1 MQYGRYDRFGSRVWV
16 TVFIVGSDTVRSPI
30 CSITASATP
39 ERQASH
45 TNEGLYVK
53 QNGRRLH
60 KELFSFD
67 PPKGPEFCS
76 HQKSRHSPCDNAVI
90 FIK

>member
-30 CSITASATP
+30 CSIYFTASTTP
-39 ERQASH
+39 EKGTSH
-45 TNEGLYVK
+45 TNEGSYVK

-67 PPKGPEFCS
+67 PPRDPNFVYTRKTDT
-76 HQKSRHSPCDNAVI
+76 RHVI
-90 FIK
+90 MP